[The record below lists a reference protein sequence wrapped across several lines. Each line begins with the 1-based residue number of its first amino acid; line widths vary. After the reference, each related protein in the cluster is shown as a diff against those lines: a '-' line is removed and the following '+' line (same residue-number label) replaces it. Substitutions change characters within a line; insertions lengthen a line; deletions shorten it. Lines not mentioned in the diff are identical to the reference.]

1 MVTGRQL
8 PQAAACGVFLLL
20 AACQSM
26 PAPVACLPC
35 PACTAPAGAAAPAAG
50 AAALGPGRAAALAPA
65 PAAGGPSDAAPAAT
79 PPSPGEAGAAPA
91 LHIAL
96 ALGGGAARG
105 FAHVG
110 VIKALLAHGVHPDIV
125 VGTSVGSFVAAL
137 YAAGYDAEQLQQV
150 AHQFEESSIKDWAL
164 PSRGVLKGTALQD
177 FINRKVEGRAIEDLP
192 RKLAI
197 VATDLQSGDMMVFE
211 RGNVGLAVRA
221 SSSVPGLFRPVAIG
235 THEYVD
241 GGLVSPVPVRVARRL
256 GADVVIAV
264 DISERPAD
272 QSTAGELDIVLQ
284 TFAIMGR
291 VIAREELD
299 SADIVLTPELSGVGS
314 TDFSAREAA
323 IRSGERAV
331 EGELPRISAFLQ
343 QAQQKAAR
351 NAAVIANPPANP

>member
-8 PQAAACGVFLLL
+8 PRAAACGIFLLL
-20 AACQSM
+20 AACQSV

-35 PACTAPAGAAAPAAG
+35 TDCAAPASAGQG
-50 AAALGPGRAAALAPA
+50 AAGQG
-65 PAAGGPSDAAPAAT
+65 STIAAT
-79 PPSPGEAGAAPA
+79 PPPASGGPSVDSPAAAAPPRAPGAAA
-91 LHIAL
+91 AGQTLHIAL

-110 VIKALLAHGVHPDIV
+110 VIKALQAHGIHPDIV

-137 YAAGYDAEQLQQV
+137 YASGYDGAQLQQV

-177 FINRKVEGRAIEDLP
+177 FVNRKVDGRAIEVLP

-264 DISERPAD
+264 DISQRPAD

-299 SADIVLTPELSGVGS
+299 AADIVLAPDLSGVGS

-343 QAQQKAAR
+343 QARQKAAL
-351 NAAVIANPPANP
+351 NPAVSANPPANP